1 MMETGLCSQPKNK
14 KALRVALMLPLRAN
28 FKASL
33 LGVKA
38 VVALYCKFNGSY
50 LVLTVLTS
58 KYYASLRGCRSVL
71 TL

>member
-1 MMETGLCSQPKNK
+1 METGLCSQPKNK

-50 LVLTVLTS
+50 LD
-58 KYYASLRGCRSVL
+58 RS
-71 TL
+71 